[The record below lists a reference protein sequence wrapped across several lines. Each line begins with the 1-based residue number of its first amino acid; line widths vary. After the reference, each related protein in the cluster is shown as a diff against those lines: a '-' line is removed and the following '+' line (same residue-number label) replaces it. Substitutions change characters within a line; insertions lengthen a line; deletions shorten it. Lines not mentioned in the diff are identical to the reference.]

1 MNASLPLMNAFGLAT
16 STSNMSVGTDHLANT
31 LVARC
36 SLARRFPVKA
46 MSKYVAIL
54 DVTGEVCPLALLV
67 KKLKVGQEIAS
78 LTLILS
84 RNFSAP
90 DVKTGQNR

>member
-1 MNASLPLMNAFGLAT
+1 
-16 STSNMSVGTDHLANT
+16 MSVGTDHLANT

-78 LTLILS
+78 PILILS
-84 RNFSAP
+84 HNFSAP
-90 DVKTGQNR
+90 DVKTRQNR

>member
-1 MNASLPLMNAFGLAT
+1 
-16 STSNMSVGTDHLANT
+16 MSVGADHLANT

-36 SLARRFPVKA
+36 SLARCFPVKA
-46 MSKYVAIL
+46 MSKYVAVL

-78 LTLILS
+78 PFLILN